1 MDGNPFSE
9 SGRPSKETEAITLI
23 PSNYSK
29 LYGKVNTDVSRLFG
43 FIPSLGVS
51 HIKTDFDETD
61 DDDDGGK
68 SEDVEIAY
76 VSLSLEYER
85 ELVPS
90 KAYDNL
96 CDAQDYEIY
105 LGDDAEPLRE
115 ITKLEG
121 VGDARRYWTLKGGT
135 QWIFPVGDDYL
146 YGKAVH
152 KQNPGGG
159 FNGLYPVIYRKST
172 IWLRYAEAL
181 NRAGFPSYAFAVLK
195 SGLCNHSTW
204 FPQVNAADDTEIWN
218 YVSGLP
224 KPNAEYE
231 PADTA
236 YFYWNN
242 DNNTLYKVDDEGN
255 PFTEV
260 EALEAYVSQKFQD
273 IADAANA
280 ESGATEDDDNFVLPE
295 TFDENYVYCKALG
308 FKNYTKP
315 ESETVCYYLSREEV
329 MDAKTT
335 PYLDFTSTYMRS
347 NNLYK
352 KFRYCKDVKGSYNTA
367 SYVSQQSSED
377 RWSMGI
383 HQRGCGLT
391 LPLHTEELE
400 SSYEYA
406 KQVQKKISENTGM
419 EYTKDDIYNGRY
431 DDNVINA
438 VEDLI
443 LDEMAMELAFEG
455 NRFSDLARIAKR
467 RSNPDYLASRIAKRN
482 GTENAALHSWL
493 MNTSHWYLPLPVE

>member
-1 MDGNPFSE
+1 
-9 SGRPSKETEAITLI
+9 
-23 PSNYSK
+23 
-29 LYGKVNTDVSRLFG
+29 
-43 FIPSLGVS
+43 
-51 HIKTDFDETD
+51 
-61 DDDDGGK
+61 
-68 SEDVEIAY
+68 
-76 VSLSLEYER
+76 
-85 ELVPS
+85 
-90 KAYDNL
+90 
-96 CDAQDYEIY
+96 
-105 LGDDAEPLRE
+105 
-115 ITKLEG
+115 
-121 VGDARRYWTLKGGT
+121 
-135 QWIFPVGDDYL
+135 
-146 YGKAVH
+146 
-152 KQNPGGG
+152 
-159 FNGLYPVIYRKST
+159 
-172 IWLRYAEAL
+172 
-181 NRAGFPSYAFAVLK
+181 
-195 SGLCNHSTW
+195 
-204 FPQVNAADDTEIWN
+204 
-218 YVSGLP
+218 
-224 KPNAEYE
+224 
-231 PADTA
+231 
-236 YFYWNN
+236 
-242 DNNTLYKVDDEGN
+242 
-255 PFTEV
+255 
-260 EALEAYVSQKFQD
+260 
-273 IADAANA
+273 
-280 ESGATEDDDNFVLPE
+280 
-295 TFDENYVYCKALG
+295 
-308 FKNYTKP
+308 
-315 ESETVCYYLSREEV
+315 